1 MLGMVLSGD
10 AIVNKTNKSLPFW
23 RLKWRKTDSEPNNEN
38 ILYDVIKCLELWGE
52 TGVPGSGKRW
62 LGLGLLRRWP

>member
-38 ILYDVIKCLELWGE
+38 ILYDVIK
-52 TGVPGSGKRW
+52 
-62 LGLGLLRRWP
+62 